1 MPTFV
6 RQQEIT
12 HRIGASG
19 RLHLRVTDADVRL
32 RANDEDEV
40 RLRATFEIRAGTDE
54 EADRVYDG
62 VRLEVSA
69 GDGSLEV
76 ADISGRGD
84 LGSALRRLVSGRGHI
99 GLSVEGTAPR
109 GSELRIEGVSG
120 DLVIEGMRGEQRY
133 TTVSGDVYGTDLGG
147 SAWVTTVSGD
157 ATLRAPEPLA
167 LRVQTVSGDASAVA
181 PMLREARLST
191 VSGDLDLEAALD
203 RSGDF
208 RAESVSGDLVIGLV
222 GSATVEVRGLSS
234 DIHAEVNHRL
244 EGSSDRRR
252 VVIGDGSPRFVFSS
266 MSGDV
271 LVRRPRR
278 LDAEPVA
285 APSAPAAPA
294 APLSP
299 SAPVGEQDSLEILR
313 ALERGDI
320 DVDEAASR
328 LGGRSN
334 A

>member
-32 RANDEDEV
+32 QATDDEEV
-40 RLRATFEIRAGTDE
+40 RLRATFEIRAGSDD
-54 EADRVYDG
+54 EADRIFAEA
-62 VRLEVSA
+62 RLEVSA
-69 GDGSLEV
+69 EDGSLDV
-76 ADISGRGD
+76 VDLSGRGD
-84 LGSALRRLVSGRGHI
+84 LGPTIRRLVTGRGHV
-99 GLSVEGTAPR
+99 GLTVEGTAPR
-109 GSELRIEGVSG
+109 RAEVRIEGVSG
-120 DLVIEGMRGEQRY
+120 DLVIDGLRGEQRY

-157 ATLRAPEPLA
+157 ASVRAPGPLA
-167 LRVQTVSGDASAVA
+167 LRGQTVSGDVSAVT
-181 PMLREARLST
+181 PMLHEARLNT
-191 VSGDLDLEAALD
+191 VSGDLELEAALD
-203 RSGDF
+203 RGGDF

-234 DIHAEVNHRL
+234 DVHAEINHRL

-252 VVIGDGSPRFVFSS
+252 VVIGDGTPRFVFSS

-278 LDAEPVA
+278 LDPAAVAEGSRRTG
-285 APSAPAAPA
+285 APSP
-294 APLSP
+294 
-299 SAPVGEQDSLEILR
+299 APVSEADSLEILR
-313 ALERGDI
+313 ALERGEI
-320 DVDEAASR
+320 DVDEAARR
-328 LGGRSN
+328 LGGRSD

>member
-32 RANDEDEV
+32 NASDDEEV
-40 RLRATFEIRAGTDE
+40 RLRATFEIRASSDD
-54 EADRVYDG
+54 EADRTFAEA
-62 VRLEVSA
+62 RLDVSA
-69 GDGSLEV
+69 LDGSLDV
-76 ADISGRGD
+76 VDVSGRGD
-84 LGSALRRLVSGRGHI
+84 LGPTIRRLVTGRGHI
-99 GLSVEGTAPR
+99 GLTVEGTAPR
-109 GSELRIEGVSG
+109 SADIRIEGVSG
-120 DLVIEGMRGEQRY
+120 DLVVEGMRGEQRY
-133 TTVSGDVYGTDLGG
+133 TTVSGDVYATDLGG

-157 ATLRAPEPLA
+157 ASVRAAAPLA
-167 LRVQTVSGDASAVA
+167 LRGQTVSGDVSAVT
-181 PMLREARLST
+181 PMLREARLTT
-191 VSGDLDLEAALD
+191 VSGDLELEAALD
-203 RSGDF
+203 RTGDF

-234 DIHAEVNHRL
+234 DVHAEINHRL

-252 VVIGDGSPRFVFSS
+252 VVIGDGTPRFVFSS

-278 LDAEPVA
+278 LDPGAVA
-285 APSAPAAPA
+285 AAGRPGSAQAPAPVSEA
-294 APLSP
+294 A
-299 SAPVGEQDSLEILR
+299 SLEILR
-313 ALERGDI
+313 ALERGEI
-320 DVDEAASR
+320 DVDEAARR
-328 LGGRSN
+328 LGGRFD